1 MAIDPGSGSTRD
13 FLAMPVHKVADRAMA
28 FEQWRSARER
38 AGLFPYAK
46 YLIEP
51 PRASTTL
58 QYSDGR
64 RFSGINFATQDYLS
78 LASHPAVMTAATE
91 AIQRYG
97 VHSAGSTAL
106 AGNVHEALRL
116 EAEISEL
123 LHTRHTL
130 LFPTGWAAG
139 YGVIRGLVRDTDHV
153 VLDTLA
159 HNCLQEGAMAAT
171 RKLYRTRHRDL
182 EMTRQRLATIRAGDA
197 ANAVVVVTE
206 GIFSMDADAPDLRAF
221 QALCREYD
229 ATLIVDVAH
238 DLGSMGPGGSGQIGV
253 QGMLGEIDIVMGA
266 FSKTFSSNGG
276 FVSCNSRAI
285 KEYLRYYAPSNT
297 FSNALSPIQ
306 IAVVQAALL
315 VVRSAEGEALRQR
328 LHAAVIALRQGLSDE
343 GLRLYGEPHAIVP
356 VAVGSEAVARRATMV
371 AARNDVLVNLCEYP
385 AVPNKEA
392 RFRLQVMATHEP
404 DDCRAAAKL
413 IAASVRQA
421 EADVAAGSAD
431 REMEAA

>member
-1 MAIDPGSGSTRD
+1 MAIDPGAGSTRD
-13 FLAMPVHKVADRAMA
+13 YLATPVRRVVDRAMG

-38 AGLFPYAK
+38 AGLMPYAK

-91 AIQRYG
+91 AIQRFG

-139 YGVIRGLVRDTDHV
+139 YGVIRGLVRETDHV
-153 VLDTLA
+153 VLDVLA

-171 RKLYRTRHRDL
+171 RNLYRIRHRDL
-182 EMTRQRLATIRAGDA
+182 AMTRHRLSTIRAHDP
-197 ANAVVVVTE
+197 ANAIVVVTE
-206 GIFSMDADAPDLRAF
+206 GIFSMDADVPDLRAF
-221 QALCREYD
+221 QALCREYE

-238 DLGSMGPGGSGQIGV
+238 DLGCMGPDGSGQIGV
-253 QGMLGEIDIVMGA
+253 QGMLGEIDIVMGS
-266 FSKTFSSNGG
+266 FSKTFASNGG

-306 IAVVQAALL
+306 IAVVQTALGI
-315 VVRSAEGEALRQR
+315 VRAREGEALRQR
-328 LHAAVIALRQGLSDE
+328 LHTAVVALRQGLSDE

-356 VAVGSEAVARRATMV
+356 MAVGSEAVARRATML
-371 AARNDVLVNLCEYP
+371 AARNDVLVNLSEFP
-385 AVPNKEA
+385 AVPINES

-413 IAASVRQA
+413 IATSVRQA
-421 EADVAAGSAD
+421 EADIAAD
-431 REMEAA
+431 RSGRELEAA